1 MPNEPASGPLKSRYA
16 ELAHADLEENRRR
29 QAELM
34 SHVEALREEEALL
47 VHICNLTGQSAV
59 GPLGGPTPG
68 QVQEGAS
75 ADVSVLGGQHPTEP
89 SPDLSASGR
98 HRSEKGAAPKAGA
111 KQPLLRDLVLDLLR
125 THDEPRLAREVHE
138 EFLRKHPARQPSVQV
153 VRNTIE
159 GLVAKGHVRRHKQG
173 RSVMYSVSESVTANS
188 V

>member
-1 MPNEPASGPLKSRYA
+1 MPSEPASGPLKSRYA

-59 GPLGGPTPG
+59 APLGGPTPG
-68 QVQEGAS
+68 QVQGGAS
-75 ADVSVLGGQHPTEP
+75 ADFSVGQYPTEP
-89 SPDLSASGR
+89 SPDLSESGR
-98 HRSEKGAAPKAGA
+98 HRPEKETAPKAGS
-111 KQPLLRDLVLDLLR
+111 KQPLLRDLVLNLLR

-138 EFLRKHPARQPSVQV
+138 EFLRKHPDRQPSVQV

-173 RSVMYSVSESVTANS
+173 RSVMYSVSEPVTANS